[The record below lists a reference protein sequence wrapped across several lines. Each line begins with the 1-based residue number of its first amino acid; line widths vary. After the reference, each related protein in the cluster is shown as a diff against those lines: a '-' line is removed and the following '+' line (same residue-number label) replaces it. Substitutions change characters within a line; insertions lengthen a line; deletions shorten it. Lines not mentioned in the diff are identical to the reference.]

1 MKFQILCPV
10 YDDSEFTGTFYLKD
24 YDYLPILPPGFVI
37 CDGELPMTIQYGR
50 YFIESDTLQY
60 KTTPHH
66 IKSFDR
72 FNRLGFG
79 EYRQ

>member
-1 MKFQILCPV
+1 MKFQILCPI
-10 YDDSEFTGTFYLKD
+10 DDDNGFTETFYLKD

-37 CDGELPMTIQYGR
+37 HDDDLPLTIQYGR

-60 KTTPHH
+60 KSTPCH
-66 IKSFDR
+66 IKNFDR
-72 FNRLGFG
+72 FNRLGFR